1 MKTLNAMFATLA
13 LTAVAGLAQADIGP
27 DEIVRLHKAGTVMDF
42 EVLNKAALVKHPG
55 ATLHST
61 ELENSYGRYI
71 YQTEMVDAKG
81 VKWDVDLDAK
91 TGEVLKD
98 KQDT

>member
-1 MKTLNAMFATLA
+1 MKTLNAVFATLT
-13 LTAVAGLAQADIGP
+13 LTAAAGLAQADIGP

-42 EVLNKAALVKHPG
+42 EVLNKAALAKHPG

-71 YQTEMVDAKG
+71 YQTEMRDTSG